1 VNAGNSVVVENFGPV
16 GSSFHQMGKTVV
28 NPDYLMTAITGLKS
42 DGTDGA
48 IDSRSGPT
56 ANDYTDSISSRRMTT

>member
-1 VNAGNSVVVENFGPV
+1 MRETSSWSRIFGPV
-16 GSSFHQMGKTVV
+16 GSPFHQVREAVV

-48 IDSRSGPT
+48 IDSRRRPS
-56 ANDYTDSISSRRMTT
+56 ANDYADAISSRRITT